1 MPGSVN
7 NPRQPV
13 PQNRLTHL
21 AAVTCRPGNQRPNQI
36 QKITKTSK
44 KSRLFAYKFTVIFSL
59 CHRILA
65 SALASQE
72 IFCQALPWQ
81 QLQLCLSPRRI
92 FHNMRRLRNMA
103 LTVSFDVVTF
113 HPGKIVLAE
122 PETSG
127 QPASGSFRA
136 CFHGSLLFRIP
147 KSKSSAAQPHGE
159 RTPLACGFRRLA
171 ENLVPQTFSRPNR
184 TKKVR
189 RRFGRAAQTGTRA
202 ACAAI
207 LISEFGFIAPRVKAG
222 TDFTSAPTSLS
233 A

>member
-1 MPGSVN
+1 MPVQNAYCAYLIDISHLVSCLR
-7 NPRQPV
+7 PAWTFFVILFLLHRFASLFSSPLPV
-13 PQNRLTHL
+13 FLWRKL
-21 AAVTCRPGNQRPNQI
+21 I
-36 QKITKTSK
+36 QKIPQKPLK

-72 IFCQALPWQ
+72 LFCQALPWQ

-136 CFHGSLLFRIP
+136 CFHGSLLLLH
-147 KSKSSAAQPHGE
+147 A
-159 RTPLACGFRRLA
+159 
-171 ENLVPQTFSRPNR
+171 SRP
-184 TKKVR
+184 
-189 RRFGRAAQTGTRA
+189 
-202 ACAAI
+202 
-207 LISEFGFIAPRVKAG
+207 
-222 TDFTSAPTSLS
+222 APTLHRCRPRCLLKLNSIKS
-233 A
+233 PVNY